1 MKIDLKIPNL
11 GEAED
16 TEIIE
21 VSVKKGEKIKK
32 NDPLIV
38 LESEKA
44 AMEVPADHDG
54 VIINVL
60 VKEGESVSEGKV
72 FATLEVKDGLHINN
86 ENSLENE
93 ENEEKEEKEEKEH
106 NEHKAD
112 IVKNEFWQ
120 KDQQATEKPLNF
132 DGINSGPAVR
142 KISRELGID
151 LSKVIGTG
159 KNGFVTKDD
168 VKNYIHS
175 LSETKIQ
182 NFAEISELEN
192 FGDYVLENQSKIR
205 KAGAKNLHNSWTSI
219 PHVTHFE
226 QVDVTNLEKHRKILN
241 EVSKNKISLLAYIVK
256 ATSIILLKRPVIN
269 SSLVG
274 DGKLMLK
281 KYANIGIAVNT
292 DQGLV
297 VPVLKNVEE
306 LNLGQI
312 SEKITEF
319 ANKARKKMLMEKDL
333 KGATFTISSLGAI
346 GGIGFTPIINPP
358 EVGILGVSRS
368 NKVLQLEDNE
378 IVEKIMVPLALSYDH
393 RVINGVDAGEFMQEI
408 KNLME
413 DYQND

>member
-21 VSVKKGEKIKK
+21 VSISKGEQIKK

-44 AMEVPADHDG
+44 AMEVPADYDG
-54 VIINVL
+54 VIVNVL

-72 FATLEVKDGLHINN
+72 FATLEVKDETNFN
-86 ENSLENE
+86 D
-93 ENEEKEEKEEKEH
+93 KEEPESEERKPSI
-106 NEHKAD
+106 ASA
-112 IVKNEFWQ
+112 KNEVKP
-120 KDQQATEKPLNF
+120 KDHEVVEKPMSF

-151 LSKVIGTG
+151 LSKILGTG
-159 KNGFVTKDD
+159 KNGFITKDD

-175 LSETKIQ
+175 LSESKVQ
-182 NFAEISELEN
+182 SYAEITELES

-205 KAGAKNLHNSWTSI
+205 KAGAKNLFKSWTSI

-226 QVDVTNLEKHRKILN
+226 QVDVTSLEKHRKILN

-256 ATSIILLKRPVIN
+256 ATSIILLKKPVIN

-274 DGKLMLK
+274 EGKLMLK
-281 KYANIGIAVNT
+281 KYVNIGIAVNT

-297 VPVLKNVEE
+297 VPVIKNVEE

-319 ANKARKKMLMEKDL
+319 ANKARGKTLLEKDL
-333 KGATFTISSLGAI
+333 KGATFTISSLGGI
-346 GGIGFTPIINPP
+346 GGIGFTPIVNPP

-368 NKVLQLEDNE
+368 NKVLELDNAQ
-378 IVEKIMVPLALSYDH
+378 IVEKIIVPLAFSYDH

-408 KNLME
+408 KILME
-413 DYQND
+413 DYHND

>member
-21 VSVKKGEKIKK
+21 VSISKGEQIKK

-44 AMEVPADHDG
+44 AMEVPADYDG
-54 VIINVL
+54 VIVNVL

-72 FATLEVKDGLHINN
+72 FATLEVKDETNFN
-86 ENSLENE
+86 DNE
-93 ENEEKEEKEEKEH
+93 ETQREEQEPSVTSVKNKEEPEDHEV
-106 NEHKAD
+106 
-112 IVKNEFWQ
+112 I
-120 KDQQATEKPLNF
+120 EKPMNF

-151 LSKVIGTG
+151 LSKILGTG
-159 KNGFVTKDD
+159 KNGFITKDD

-175 LSETKIQ
+175 LSESKVQ
-182 NFAEISELEN
+182 SYAEITELES

-205 KAGAKNLHNSWTSI
+205 KVGAKNLFKSWTSI

-226 QVDVTNLEKHRKILN
+226 QVDVTSLEKHRKTLN
-241 EVSKNKISLLAYIVK
+241 KVSKNKISLLAYIVK
-256 ATSIILLKRPVIN
+256 ATSIILLKKPVIN

-274 DGKLMLK
+274 EGKLMLK
-281 KYANIGIAVNT
+281 KYVNIGIAVNT

-297 VPVLKNVEE
+297 VPVIKNVEK

-319 ANKARKKMLMEKDL
+319 ASKARRKTLLEKDL
-333 KGATFTISSLGAI
+333 KGATFTISSLGGI
-346 GGIGFTPIINPP
+346 GGIGFTPIVNPP

-368 NKVLQLEDNE
+368 NKVLELDNDQ
-378 IVEKIMVPLALSYDH
+378 IVEKIMVPLAFSYDH

-413 DYQND
+413 DYHND

>member
-21 VSVKKGEKIKK
+21 VSISEGEQIKK

-44 AMEVPADHDG
+44 AMEVPADYDG

-72 FATLEVKDGLHINN
+72 FATLEVKDETNFNDKEEPESEEQKPSIA
-86 ENSLENE
+86 SAENE
-93 ENEEKEEKEEKEH
+93 
-106 NEHKAD
+106 
-112 IVKNEFWQ
+112 VKP
-120 KDQQATEKPLNF
+120 KDHEVVEKPMNF

-151 LSKVIGTG
+151 LSKILGTG
-159 KNGFVTKDD
+159 KNGFITKDD
-168 VKNYIHS
+168 VKNYIYS
-175 LSETKIQ
+175 LSESKVQ
-182 NFAEISELEN
+182 SYAEIAELES

-205 KAGAKNLHNSWTSI
+205 KAGAKNLLKSWTSI

-226 QVDVTNLEKHRKILN
+226 QVDVTSLEKHRKILN
-241 EVSKNKISLLAYIVK
+241 KVSKNKISLLAYIVK
-256 ATSIILLKRPVIN
+256 ATSIILLKKPVIN

-274 DGKLMLK
+274 EGKLMLK
-281 KYANIGIAVNT
+281 KYVNIGIAVNT

-297 VPVLKNVEE
+297 VPVIKNVEE

-319 ANKARKKMLMEKDL
+319 ANKARRRALLEKDL
-333 KGATFTISSLGAI
+333 KGATFTISSLGGI
-346 GGIGFTPIINPP
+346 GGIGFTPIVNPP

-368 NKVLQLEDNE
+368 NKVLELDNDQ
-378 IVEKIMVPLALSYDH
+378 IVEKIMVPLAFSYDH

-408 KNLME
+408 KILME
-413 DYQND
+413 DYHND

>member
-21 VSVKKGEKIKK
+21 VSVSKGEKVKK

-44 AMEVPADHDG
+44 AMEVPADYDG
-54 VIINVL
+54 VILNVL

-72 FATLEVKDGLHINN
+72 YATLEVKDEPHINDDVK
-86 ENSLENE
+86 S
-93 ENEEKEEKEEKEH
+93 EKEKIQLHVSAEQ
-106 NEHKAD
+106 NE
-112 IVKNEFWQ
+112 VKK
-120 KDQQATEKPLNF
+120 KDQEPAEQPLNF

-142 KISRELGID
+142 KISREFGID

-159 KNGFVTKDD
+159 KNGFITKDD

-175 LSETKIQ
+175 LSDTKIQ
-182 NFAEISELEN
+182 SYAEIAELEE
-192 FGDYVLENQSKIR
+192 FGEYALENQSKIR
-205 KAGAKNLHNSWTSI
+205 KAGAKNLYNSWTSI

-226 QVDVTNLEKHRKILN
+226 QVDVTNLEKHRSVLN
-241 EVSKNKISLLAYIVK
+241 KVSKTKISLLAYIVK
-256 ATSIILLKRPVIN
+256 AISIILLKKPVIN

-281 KYANIGIAVNT
+281 KYVNIGIAVNT

-297 VPVLKNVEE
+297 VPVIKNLEE

-312 SEKITEF
+312 SEKIAEF
-319 ANKARKKMLMEKDL
+319 ANKARKKTLMEKDL

-346 GGIGFTPIINPP
+346 GGTGFTPIINPP
-358 EVGILGVSRS
+358 EVAILGVSRS
-368 NKVLQLEDNE
+368 NKVLELENNE
-378 IVEKIMVPLALSYDH
+378 IVEKIMIPLALSYDH
-393 RVINGVDAGEFMQEI
+393 RVINGVDAGEFMQEV
-408 KNLME
+408 KKLME

>member
-21 VSVKKGEKIKK
+21 VSISKGTQIKK

-44 AMEVPADHDG
+44 AMEVPADYDG
-54 VIINVL
+54 VVVNVL

-72 FATLEVKDGLHINN
+72 FATLEVKDETNFN
-86 ENSLENE
+86 DNE
-93 ENEEKEEKEEKEH
+93 ETKIEAQEPSV
-106 NEHKAD
+106 AR
-112 IVKNEFWQ
+112 VKNEAKQ
-120 KDQQATEKPLNF
+120 KDHEVNEKPINF

-151 LSKVIGTG
+151 LSKILGTG
-159 KNGFVTKDD
+159 KNGFITKDD

-175 LSETKIQ
+175 LSESKVQ
-182 NFAEISELEN
+182 SYAEIGELES

-205 KAGAKNLHNSWTSI
+205 KAGAKNLFKSWTSI

-226 QVDVTNLEKHRKILN
+226 QVDVTSLEKHRKILN
-241 EVSKNKISLLAYIVK
+241 EVSKIKISLLAYIVK
-256 ATSIILLKRPVIN
+256 ATSIILLKKPVIN

-274 DGKLMLK
+274 EGKLMFK
-281 KYANIGIAVNT
+281 KYVNIGIAVNT

-297 VPVLKNVEE
+297 VPVIKNVAE

-319 ANKARKKMLMEKDL
+319 AHKARSKTLLEKDL
-333 KGATFTISSLGAI
+333 RGATFTISSLGGI
-346 GGIGFTPIINPP
+346 GGIGFTPIVNPP

-368 NKVLQLEDNE
+368 NKVLELDNDQ
-378 IVEKIMVPLALSYDH
+378 IVERIMVPLAFSYDH

-408 KNLME
+408 KTLME
-413 DYQND
+413 DYHND

>member
-21 VSVKKGEKIKK
+21 VSIKKGEKIKK

-72 FATLEVKDGLHINN
+72 FATLEVKDEIYANN
-86 ENSLENE
+86 KNSS
-93 ENEEKEEKEEKEH
+93 EKEEKEH
-106 NEHKAD
+106 KVD
-112 IVKNEFWQ
+112 VVKNEVKQ
-120 KDQQATEKPLNF
+120 KDQHVTEKPLNF

-205 KAGAKNLHNSWTSI
+205 KAGAKNLHNSWTSV

-241 EVSKNKISLLAYIVK
+241 EVSKTKISLLAYIVK
-256 ATSIILLKRPVIN
+256 ATSIILLKRPVMN

-281 KYANIGIAVNT
+281 KYANVGIAVNT

-297 VPVLKNVEE
+297 VPVIKNVEE

-319 ANKARKKMLMEKDL
+319 ANKARKKTLMEKDL

-346 GGIGFTPIINPP
+346 GGTGFTPIINPP

-368 NKVLQLEDNE
+368 HKVFELVDNE

-393 RVINGVDAGEFMQEI
+393 RVINGVDAGEFMQEV
-408 KNLME
+408 KKLME

>member
-21 VSVKKGEKIKK
+21 VSISKGEQIKK

-44 AMEVPADHDG
+44 AMEVPADYDG
-54 VIINVL
+54 VIVNVL

-72 FATLEVKDGLHINN
+72 FATLEVKDETNFN
-86 ENSLENE
+86 DNE
-93 ENEEKEEKEEKEH
+93 ETQREEQEPSVTSVKNKEEPEDHEV
-106 NEHKAD
+106 
-112 IVKNEFWQ
+112 I
-120 KDQQATEKPLNF
+120 EKPMNF

-151 LSKVIGTG
+151 LSKILGTG
-159 KNGFVTKDD
+159 KNGFITKDD

-175 LSETKIQ
+175 LSESKVQ
-182 NFAEISELEN
+182 SYAEITELES

-205 KAGAKNLHNSWTSI
+205 KVGAKNLFKSWTSI

-226 QVDVTNLEKHRKILN
+226 QVDVTSLEKHRKTLN
-241 EVSKNKISLLAYIVK
+241 KVSKNKISLLAYIVK
-256 ATSIILLKRPVIN
+256 ATSIILLKKPVIN

-274 DGKLMLK
+274 EGKLMLK
-281 KYANIGIAVNT
+281 KYVNIGIAVNT

-297 VPVLKNVEE
+297 VPVIKNVEK

-319 ANKARKKMLMEKDL
+319 ANKARRKTLLEKDL
-333 KGATFTISSLGAI
+333 KGATFTISSLGGI
-346 GGIGFTPIINPP
+346 GGIGFTPIVNPP

-368 NKVLQLEDNE
+368 NKVLELDNAQ
-378 IVEKIMVPLALSYDH
+378 IVEKIIVPLAFSYDH

-408 KNLME
+408 KFLME
-413 DYQND
+413 DYHND

>member
-21 VSVKKGEKIKK
+21 VSISKGEQIKK

-44 AMEVPADHDG
+44 AMEVPADYDG
-54 VIINVL
+54 VIVNVL

-72 FATLEVKDGLHINN
+72 FATLEVKDESNLNDN
-86 ENSLENE
+86 KETEREKQEPVVASLKHE
-93 ENEEKEEKEEKEH
+93 
-106 NEHKAD
+106 
-112 IVKNEFWQ
+112 VKPKDHEVIQ
-120 KDQQATEKPLNF
+120 KPMNF

-151 LSKVIGTG
+151 LSKILGTG
-159 KNGFVTKDD
+159 KNGFITKDD
-168 VKNYIHS
+168 LKNYIHT
-175 LSETKIQ
+175 LSESKVQSYPKI
-182 NFAEISELEN
+182 ADLES

-205 KAGAKNLHNSWTSI
+205 KAGAKNLFNSWTSI

-226 QVDVTNLEKHRKILN
+226 QVDVTSLEKHRKILN

-256 ATSIILLKRPVIN
+256 ATSIILLKKPVIN

-274 DGKLMLK
+274 EGKLMFK
-281 KYANIGIAVNT
+281 KYVNIGIAVNT

-297 VPVLKNVEE
+297 VPVIKNVEE

-319 ANKARKKMLMEKDL
+319 ANKARRKILLEKDL
-333 KGATFTISSLGAI
+333 KGATFTISSLGGI
-346 GGIGFTPIINPP
+346 GGIGFTPIVNPP

-368 NKVLQLEDNE
+368 NKVLELDNDQ
-378 IVEKIMVPLALSYDH
+378 IVERIMVPLAFSYDH

-408 KNLME
+408 KTLME
-413 DYQND
+413 DYHND

>member
-21 VSVKKGEKIKK
+21 VSISKGEKIKK

-44 AMEVPADHDG
+44 AMEVPADYDG

-72 FATLEVKDGLHINN
+72 FATLEVKDETNFN
-86 ENSLENE
+86 D
-93 ENEEKEEKEEKEH
+93 KEEPESEEQKSSI
-106 NEHKAD
+106 ASA
-112 IVKNEFWQ
+112 KNEV
-120 KDQQATEKPLNF
+120 KPIDHEVVEKPMNF

-151 LSKVIGTG
+151 LSKILGTG
-159 KNGFVTKDD
+159 KNGFITKDD

-175 LSETKIQ
+175 LSESKVQ
-182 NFAEISELEN
+182 SYAEIAELES

-205 KAGAKNLHNSWTSI
+205 KAGAKNLFKSWTSI

-226 QVDVTNLEKHRKILN
+226 QVDVTSLEKHRKILN
-241 EVSKNKISLLAYIVK
+241 KVSKNKISLLAYIVK
-256 ATSIILLKRPVIN
+256 ATSIILLKKPVIN

-274 DGKLMLK
+274 EGKLMLK
-281 KYANIGIAVNT
+281 KYVNIGIAVNT

-297 VPVLKNVEE
+297 VPVIKNVEE

-319 ANKARKKMLMEKDL
+319 ANKARRKTLLEKDL
-333 KGATFTISSLGAI
+333 KGATFTISSLGGI
-346 GGIGFTPIINPP
+346 GGIGFTPIVNPP

-368 NKVLQLEDNE
+368 NKVLELDNDQ
-378 IVEKIMVPLALSYDH
+378 IVEKIMVPLAFSYDH

-408 KNLME
+408 KILME
-413 DYQND
+413 DYHND

>member
-21 VSVKKGEKIKK
+21 VSISKGEKIKK

-44 AMEVPADHDG
+44 AMEVPADYDG
-54 VIINVL
+54 VILNVL
-60 VKEGESVSEGKV
+60 VKEGESVSEGKI
-72 FATLEVKDGLHINN
+72 FATLEVQDKPHINEAGKSETEETELQVSAENN
-86 ENSLENE
+86 EVKQ
-93 ENEEKEEKEEKEH
+93 KEEEPTE
-106 NEHKAD
+106 
-112 IVKNEFWQ
+112 Q
-120 KDQQATEKPLNF
+120 KFNF
-132 DGINSGPAVR
+132 NGINSGPAVR
-142 KISRELGID
+142 KISREFGID

-159 KNGFVTKDD
+159 KNGFITKDD

-175 LSETKIQ
+175 LSETKVQSYADI
-182 NFAEISELEN
+182 AELEN

-205 KAGAKNLHNSWTSI
+205 KAGAKNLYNSWTSI

-226 QVDVTNLEKHRKILN
+226 QVDVTNLEKHRSVLN
-241 EVSKNKISLLAYIVK
+241 EVSKIKISLLAYIVK
-256 ATSIILLKRPVIN
+256 ATSIILLKKPVIN

-281 KYANIGIAVNT
+281 KYVNVGIAVNT

-297 VPVLKNVEE
+297 VPVIKNVED

-319 ANKARKKMLMEKDL
+319 ANKARKKTLMDDDL

-358 EVGILGVSRS
+358 QVGILGVSRS
-368 NKVLQLEDNE
+368 NKVLELENNK
-378 IVEKIMVPLALSYDH
+378 IVEKIMVPLVLSYDH
-393 RVINGVDAGEFMQEI
+393 RVINGVDAGEFMQDV
-408 KNLME
+408 KKLME
-413 DYQND
+413 EYQND

>member
-21 VSVKKGEKIKK
+21 VSISKGEKIKK

-44 AMEVPADHDG
+44 AMEVPADYDG
-54 VIINVL
+54 VVLNVL
-60 VKEGESVSEGKV
+60 VKEGESVSEGKI
-72 FATLEVKDGLHINN
+72 FATLEVKDEPQIS
-86 ENSLENE
+86 EDEKS
-93 ENEEKEEKEEKEH
+93 EKEETELKVSEEK
-106 NEHKAD
+106 NE
-112 IVKNEFWQ
+112 VKQTDEETSEQ
-120 KDQQATEKPLNF
+120 KFNF

-142 KISRELGID
+142 KISREFGID
-151 LSKVIGTG
+151 LSKIIGTG
-159 KNGFVTKDD
+159 KNGFITKDD

-175 LSETKIQ
+175 LSDKKIQ
-182 NFAEISELEN
+182 SYAEIAELEN
-192 FGDYVLENQSKIR
+192 FGEYVLENQSKIR
-205 KAGAKNLHNSWTSI
+205 KAGAKNLYNSWTSI

-226 QVDVTNLEKHRKILN
+226 QVDVTNLEKHRSNLN
-241 EVSKNKISLLAYIVK
+241 EVSKTKISLLAYIVK
-256 ATSIILLKRPVIN
+256 ATSIILLKKPVMN

-297 VPVLKNVEE
+297 VPVIKNVEE

-312 SEKITEF
+312 SGKITEF
-319 ANKARKKMLMEKDL
+319 ANKARKKTLLEKDL

-346 GGIGFTPIINPP
+346 GGTGFTPIINPP

-368 NKVLQLEDNE
+368 NKVIELVNNE

-393 RVINGVDAGEFMQEI
+393 RVINGVDAGEFMQEV
-408 KNLME
+408 KKLME

>member
-21 VSVKKGEKIKK
+21 VSIKKGEQIKK

-44 AMEVPADHDG
+44 AMEVPADYDG

-72 FATLEVKDGLHINN
+72 FATLEVKDELQVNK
-86 ENSLENE
+86 ENSS
-93 ENEEKEEKEEKEH
+93 EKEEKV
-106 NEHKAD
+106 D
-112 IVKNEFWQ
+112 TVKNEVIQ
-120 KDQQATEKPLNF
+120 KDQQVIEKPLNF

-159 KNGFVTKDD
+159 RNGFVTKED

-182 NFAEISELEN
+182 YFAEISELEN

-205 KAGAKNLHNSWTSI
+205 KAGAKNLYNSWTSI

-241 EVSKNKISLLAYIVK
+241 KVSKTKISLLAYIVK
-256 ATSIILLKRPVIN
+256 ATSIILLKKPVIN

-281 KYANIGIAVNT
+281 KYVNIGIAVNT
-292 DQGLV
+292 DHGLV
-297 VPVLKNVEE
+297 VPVIKNVEE

-312 SEKITEF
+312 SEKIAEF
-319 ANKARKKMLMEKDL
+319 ANKARKKTLMEKDL

-346 GGIGFTPIINPP
+346 GGTGFTPIINPP
-358 EVGILGVSRS
+358 EVAILGVSRS
-368 NKVLQLEDNE
+368 NKVLALDNNE
-378 IVEKIMVPLALSYDH
+378 IVEKTMTPLALSYDH
-393 RVINGVDAGEFMQEI
+393 RVINGVDAGEFMQEV
-408 KNLME
+408 KKLME